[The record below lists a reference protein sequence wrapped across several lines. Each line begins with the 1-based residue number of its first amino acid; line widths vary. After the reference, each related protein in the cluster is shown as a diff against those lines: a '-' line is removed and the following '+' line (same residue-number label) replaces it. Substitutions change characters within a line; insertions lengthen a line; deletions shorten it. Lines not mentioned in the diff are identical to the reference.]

1 MKPLL
6 IQVCILAFGVSSY
19 AGSLPEGAA
28 NVAFVSIRTGD
39 AHIYVQDRKGTDHML
54 TNGVGVHT
62 QPALSVDG
70 RVAYVLQVKGVPT
83 IYTMKEDGSNHRRLT
98 QSDRGESAPSWSP
111 DGKSLAYFSMAM
123 DTGTQELHILDL
135 ERANT
140 VKIMGPGKDMG
151 PTPASWSADG
161 TRLAFLAVD
170 AKGKSQVFVTDREG
184 SAVRDISSKFAPR
197 GGGYASLSPDGRS
210 VAWVADLRGRY
221 PIVVTDVETGAFR
234 DLTEG
239 QAAGHEAPRWSP
251 NGRQLVF
258 VSARGGQMDPRSE
271 IYVMDADGKNV
282 RNVSNHPL
290 EDFDPKWSADGR
302 NIVFASLRNGTTQ
315 MFEVSL
321 ESGVTRQLS
330 TSSSHDMDHVVRPVA
345 AVQ

>member
-6 IQVCILAFGVSSY
+6 FQVCLLALAASSS
-19 AGSLPEGAA
+19 AAPLPEGSAS
-28 NVAFVSIRTGD
+28 VAFVSIRTGD
-39 AHIYVQDRKGTDHML
+39 AHIYVQDRKGAEHML
-54 TNGVGVHT
+54 TKGAGVHT

-70 RVAYVLQVKGVPT
+70 RVAYVVQVKGVPA
-83 IYTMKEDGSNHRRLT
+83 IYTMKEDGSNQRRLT
-98 QSDRGESAPSWSP
+98 QSERGEFAPSWSP
-111 DGKSLAYFSMAM
+111 DGKSLAFFSMAM

-135 ERANT
+135 DRADT
-140 VKIMGPGKDMG
+140 VKIVGPGKDMG
-151 PTPASWSADG
+151 PTPVSWSADG
-161 TRLAFLAVD
+161 TRLAFLASD
-170 AKGKSQVFVTDREG
+170 EKGKSQVFVTDRNG
-184 SAVRDISSKFAPR
+184 SAARDISSKYAPR

-221 PIVVTDVETGAFR
+221 PIVVTDVDTGVSR

-239 QAAGHEAPRWSP
+239 QTAGHEAPRWSP
-251 NGRQLVF
+251 SGRQLVF

-271 IYVMDADGKNV
+271 IYVMDPDGKNV

-290 EDFDPKWSADGR
+290 EDFDPKWSADGL

-315 MFEVSL
+315 IFEVSL
-321 ESGVTRQLS
+321 ESGVTRQMS
-330 TSSSHDMDHVVRPVA
+330 THRSHDMDHVVRPIA